1 MYRHLLIAT
10 DGSDLAQQAVTHGL
24 ALAKELRARVT
35 AVTVTDPVPP
45 MVSGDASVVFPLE
58 DYTRAAEANAARILD
73 SVTAAA
79 QTASVACDVVHV
91 KDQFAAQGI
100 FPPTHHRRPPLTTA
114 SARRNHGS
122 PQFSMGVLQ
131 HIRGQSRHW
140 GSLAEVRF
148 CPNRTSVTTV
158 TPAMPASASVDHR
171 PGGHISYF
179 KAATERSAE
188 LLRTPDR
195 VGNLIKSS
203 DGPGGW
209 REPF

>member
-100 FPPTHHRRPPLTTA
+100 FPPTHHRRPPADDSLSSTESRFA
-114 SARRNHGS
+114 
-122 PQFSMGVLQ
+122 PVLNGRFATYSGAKQ
-131 HIRGQSRHW
+131 TLGKSR
-140 GSLAEVRF
+140 
-148 CPNRTSVTTV
+148 
-158 TPAMPASASVDHR
+158 
-171 PGGHISYF
+171 
-179 KAATERSAE
+179 
-188 LLRTPDR
+188 
-195 VGNLIKSS
+195 
-203 DGPGGW
+203 
-209 REPF
+209 